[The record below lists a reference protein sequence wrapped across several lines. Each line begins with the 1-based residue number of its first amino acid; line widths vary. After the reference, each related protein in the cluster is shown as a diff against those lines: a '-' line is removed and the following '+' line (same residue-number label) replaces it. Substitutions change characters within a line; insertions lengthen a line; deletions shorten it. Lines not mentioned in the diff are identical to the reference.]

1 MLVEDNI
8 HVELKGLKGLD
19 VESKERK
26 IEECSMVV
34 VKSKSMRTEKTEVD
48 ETVLMSKYSLI
59 LPFSCQ
65 KKRHSADSVLYL
77 DLYPLPGQVDYFTYS
92 RADFSYKRIR
102 KLGPNKASRSQ

>member
-19 VESKERK
+19 VKSKERK
-26 IEECSMVV
+26 IEEYSMVV

-48 ETVLMSKYSLI
+48 ETVLISKYSLI

-65 KKRHSADSVLYL
+65 KKKV
-77 DLYPLPGQVDYFTYS
+77 
-92 RADFSYKRIR
+92 IR
-102 KLGPNKASRSQ
+102 PIQCCI